1 MSADT
6 FAPATWSLVEQRGEF
21 RRRRLIAMPLAGVVA
36 WSVVGIGGATLGPNA
51 AVWTLFIATGSIAYI
66 ALFISRSTGERLY
79 DRTRPR
85 NAFDSL
91 FFHGVAQA
99 LLVFSIAIPFFR
111 ADYTSLP
118 LSVGILT
125 GLMWVPVSW
134 IIEHWVGLFHAGG
147 RTPLVLVAWY
157 LFPDA
162 RFVTVPIAIVV
173 VYLVTIVVR
182 EARWRRVREA

>member
-6 FAPATWSLVEQRGEF
+6 LAPATWSLVEQRGEF

-36 WSVVGIGGATLGPNA
+36 WTVVAIGGATLGPNG

-66 ALFISRSTGERLY
+66 GLFISRFTGERLY
-79 DRTRPR
+79 DRTRPK

-91 FFHGVAQA
+91 FFHGVGQA
-99 LLVFSIAIPFFR
+99 LLVFSIAIPFLR

-118 LSVGILT
+118 LTVGILT

-134 IIEHWVGLFHAGG
+134 IIEHWVGLFHAGS
-147 RTPLVLVAWY
+147 RTALVLVAWY

-162 RFVTVPIAIVV
+162 RFVAVPIAIVL
-173 VYLVTIVVR
+173 VYLVTIVVL
-182 EARWRRVREA
+182 EVRWRRVRAA